1 MKNNFKAIIFDMGGV
16 LLRSMDPNPREALA
30 NRFGTTRKELEKF
43 VFHGPTSLQSEV
55 GQVSDIFHWQTVL
68 SHYEQKEEDLEKIYS
83 EYFSG
88 DSIDQELLDFAESL
102 KPKYKIGLLSNAWV
116 DARNRLG
123 AMYHFIDVFDISIFS
138 AEVGMRKPEAG
149 IYLLMLDKL
158 QVKPEES
165 IFIDDFAVNIEGAE
179 KLGIRT
185 IQFKNTQETIRQ
197 VNALLTGD

>member
-1 MKNNFKAIIFDMGGV
+1 MNNNFKAIIFDMGGV
-16 LLRSMDPNPREALA
+16 LLRSMDPKPREALA

-55 GQVSDIFHWQTVL
+55 GQVTDIFHWQTVL
-68 SHYEQKEEDLEKIYS
+68 VHYEQKEEDLEKIYS

-123 AMYHFIDVFDISIFS
+123 AMYHFIDVFDVSIFS

-165 IFIDDFAVNIEGAE
+165 IFIDDFAANIEGAE

-185 IQFKNTQETIRQ
+185 IQFKRYSRNDK
-197 VNALLTGD
+197 AG